1 MAAPV
6 LVAEYFVREI
16 PRKQGPPLSL
26 KQCSTGD
33 VGCVVWDA
41 AIVLSKYL
49 ETDRMRLAWS
59 GRTVLELGSGTAV
72 VGLMA
77 ATLGAFVTVTD
88 LDELQ
93 DLIQLNI
100 MENQHLVTGTIKAK
114 VLKWGEDVSEFLP
127 PPDYVLMADCIYYEK
142 SLQPLIKTL
151 KELSGDNTHI
161 FCCYEQRTM
170 GNNPVVEKKFFE
182 LLQKEFEIE
191 EIPLQEQ
198 DEEYQSEDIHIYVFK
213 KKKNQAATM
222 QP

>member
-1 MAAPV
+1 MAASVPV
-6 LVAEYFVREI
+6 VEYFVREI
-16 PRKQGPPLSL
+16 PRRQGPPLSL

-49 ETDRMRLAWS
+49 ETDRMRPTWP

-93 DLIQLNI
+93 DLLQLNI

-114 VLKWGEDVSEFLP
+114 
-127 PPDYVLMADCIYYEK
+127 

-151 KELSGDNTHI
+151 NELSGDNTHI

-198 DEEYQSEDIHIYVFK
+198 DEEYQTK
-213 KKKNQAATM
+213 AASSAAEKQIGRFISIMLTLGTV
-222 QP
+222 